1 MRRSLCLL
9 LVLGGALAHNVTEEE
24 EEDKDYSWSSSNVK
38 IAIGISIGAGLA
50 TGVGGAVAF
59 VPSLLEKVSPAV
71 VLSVSLSLSAGVML
85 YVSFIEIFVKAHDA
99 ILEDN
104 GDEFAAAA
112 LTTFFFFLGMFC
124 CYLLELLVH
133 RLDKS
138 HTIDH
143 TAGAPSPPTTRTVDV
158 EGGGDEGGNQTAT
171 KAAADG
177 RTAAFFSTMDGC
189 GHDHGS
195 GASNVKMDDAEKVA
209 LGKMGMLTGVAIA
222 IHNLP
227 EGLATFLATVSD
239 TSVGAALGTAIAI
252 HNIPEGICVAM
263 PIYCAWPK
271 SNLRGAPARPPA
283 PLPKMISPLRPRRAT
298 DATGNK
304 WKAFFWATMSG
315 VTEPIGGIIG
325 YAILQPVFT
334 DMVYGC
340 VFAMV
345 GGMMV
350 FIVLHELL
358 PTAHRYM
365 PGRGGV
371 VTAMLVL
378 GMVIMSMS
386 LVLFTL

>member
-143 TAGAPSPPTTRTVDV
+143 TADAPTTATTRTVDV
-158 EGGGDEGGNQTAT
+158 EVGCDDDGCGCDEGGFHVDAGADEGADV
-171 KAAADG
+171 KAAAAVPG
-177 RTAAFFSTMDGC
+177 TAAPVPGTTAAFFSTMDGC
-189 GHDHGS
+189 GHDHGPGS
-195 GASNVKMDDAEKVA
+195 SPHAKMDDAEKVA

-263 PIYCAWPK
+263 PIYY
-271 SNLRGAPARPPA
+271 
-283 PLPKMISPLRPRRAT
+283 
-298 DATGNK
+298 ATGNK

-358 PTAHRYM
+358 PAAHRYM
-365 PGRGGV
+365 DNPAKT
-371 VTAMLVL
+371 TAWLIA
-378 GMVIMSMS
+378 GMVIMSLS
-386 LVLFTL
+386 LVLFVQ